1 MKRFLIPLGIFLVLV
16 VFLAIGLNRDPHEV
30 PSPLVGKPAPEFRL
44 ATLADPAKE
53 FSPADM
59 RGQVWLL
66 NVWASW
72 CVSCRAEHP
81 LLVAFAKQG
90 GLPIVGLNYKELR
103 GDGEIDMKKVPAGE
117 EPALVRQRAGAWLA
131 RHGDPYA
138 LSVLDLDGRV
148 GIDYGVYGVPETY
161 LIDRKGIIRFKQI
174 GPITPE
180 ALEQKILPL
189 AKQLAGEAP

>member
-1 MKRFLIPLGIFLVLV
+1 MKRFLIPLGLFLVLV

-30 PSPLVGKPAPEFRL
+30 PSPLVGKPAPDFKLSVL
-44 ATLADPAKE
+44 ATPDKS
-53 FSPADM
+53 FTPADM

-90 GLPIVGLNYKELR
+90 GLPIVGLNYKEVR
-103 GDGEIDMKKVPAGE
+103 GDGGIDAKKLSAE
-117 EPALVRQRAGAWLA
+117 EELAMTRQRAGAWLDQ
-131 RHGDPYA
+131 HGNPYT

-161 LIDRKGIIRFKQI
+161 LIDKKGVIRFKQI

-180 ALEQKILPL
+180 ALEKKILPL
-189 AKQLAGEAP
+189 ARQLASES